1 MGHSAKEA
9 DGAIDSL
16 RNLIAIAKANNSVK
30 IGDTAQFVK
39 RRAVL
44 AGAAGITG
52 AFLASSMGDPLTGVA
67 MALLARYGSNILS
80 KPAALKAMVTVA
92 NPEFKD
98 KMRRNN
104 YLRLLRLAFDDE
116 NPVPEGMT
124 MDDLRDPE
132 KALNFLMGST
142 FAVNEDGEEV
152 SQAEVQPKPVDTAA
166 RAVTP
171 PNIPEKKVSNNV
183 SAEVKSR
190 MASNFTRQKGVP
202 GSTTLNQNQRAALAG
217 GNLYSAIAAAKH
229 GGAVYNDGIMNLANR
244 RRA

>member
-1 MGHSAKEA
+1 M
-9 DGAIDSL
+9 
-16 RNLIAIAKANNSVK
+16 
-30 IGDTAQFVK
+30 
-39 RRAVL
+39 

-52 AFLASSMGDPLTGVA
+52 AFLASSMGDPMTGVA

-80 KPAALKAMVTVA
+80 KPVALKAMVTVA

-142 FAVNEDGEEV
+142 FAVNEDGEQKEV
-152 SQAEVQPKPVDTAA
+152 SQAEVQPQPVDMAA
-166 RAVTP
+166 RKVAP
-171 PNIPEKKVSNNV
+171 QPNIPEKKVNNV

-190 MASNFTRQKGVP
+190 MASNFVRRPGGPTRGK
-202 GSTTLNQNQRAALAG
+202 LNPNQREALAG
-217 GNLYSAIAAAKH
+217 GNLYGAIAAAKH

-244 RRA
+244 RRV